1 MKTLLKH
8 TKIIILTTILC
19 WTSYGIYAQ
28 KETEVFIPLGKSPGV
43 SGKYSVMGKVGTVN
57 TADSTITIAQDATIK
72 TIKITAG
79 TEIYLDK
86 SKLKLTNK
94 KGSFADIKEGL
105 MVEAKYKNN
114 KPDGL
119 IEWLKVQL
127 E

>member
-19 WTSYGIYAQ
+19 WASYGIYAQ

-57 TADSTITIAQDATIK
+57 TVDSTITIAQDATNK

>member
-1 MKTLLKH
+1 METILKYIR
-8 TKIIILTTILC
+8 TIILTGSLFLITHDM
-19 WTSYGIYAQ
+19 YAQ

-43 SGKYSVMGKVGTVN
+43 SGKYSIIGRVETVN
-57 TADSTITIAQDATIK
+57 AADSTITIRQDAGIK
-72 TIKITAG
+72 TIKITAE

-94 KGSFADIKEGL
+94 KCSFADCKPGL
-105 MVEAKYKNN
+105 MAEAKYINN
-114 KPDGL
+114 KPDSL